1 MGAFGEERD
10 RDHALLMK
18 LSSLFLM
25 GLAHGQDLAFEDVF
39 DHTCDATTMYATIRK
54 ADLAQLGTWKDNF
67 EMVTLNEGCPGQEDE
82 YGNIIFSAGSLRNL
96 PLECGTQYSDDGAG
110 KITFWNV
117 VQYTPPNDSPI
128 TRDASGLY
136 NFSCIY
142 DMSVN
147 GQEFELSLGHKIVTS
162 PVDTIYFDGKTA
174 EGKFRATME
183 LFKNDG
189 FKKKDSYKGYSVT
202 LSLEQRLYVE
212 VSLEAADPE
221 VHLQVTKCWA
231 TPTTEA
237 DDKVRHTMLNDGCPT
252 QDQTVSLLESK
263 DSNKARWEA
272 QMFRFVD
279 EKEVW
284 LHCDIKACDSR
295 KYNCETVCPNDAR
308 KRRDVFTDIVKSRS
322 ARGVSEAP
330 ASGSGAYQP
339 NILTVGP
346 MRSAEYYD
354 EVSQD
359 EDTGAVIGVAVVGV
373 IIALGLVF
381 GIVYACKYKNQSG
394 AAQTKLNQNNDW
406 QLYGAPGDKPGQ
418 IKKNPLQQ
426 W

>member
-39 DHTCDATTMYATIRK
+39 DHTCDATSMYATIRK

-147 GQEFELSLGHKIVTS
+147 GQQFELSLGHKIVTS

-295 KYNCETVCPNDAR
+295 KYNCETVCPKDAR
-308 KRRDVFTDIVKSRS
+308 KRRDVFSDIVKSRA
-322 ARGVSEAP
+322 ARGVSEPA

-354 EVSQD
+354 EVSQGKEEYKSTFLESFLKPASD
-359 EDTGAVIGVAVVGV
+359 SSTSDSSTNEDSISDFFSN
-373 IIALGLVF
+373 LMSMF
-381 GIVYACKYKNQSG
+381 DFDFFRSSEQK
-394 AAQTKLNQNNDW
+394 
-406 QLYGAPGDKPGQ
+406 
-418 IKKNPLQQ
+418 
-426 W
+426 

>member
-1 MGAFGEERD
+1 
-10 RDHALLMK
+10 
-18 LSSLFLM
+18 
-25 GLAHGQDLAFEDVF
+25 
-39 DHTCDATTMYATIRK
+39 
-54 ADLAQLGTWKDNF
+54 
-67 EMVTLNEGCPGQEDE
+67 
-82 YGNIIFSAGSLRNL
+82 
-96 PLECGTQYSDDGAG
+96 
-110 KITFWNV
+110 
-117 VQYTPPNDSPI
+117 
-128 TRDASGLY
+128 
-136 NFSCIY
+136 
-142 DMSVN
+142 
-147 GQEFELSLGHKIVTS
+147 
-162 PVDTIYFDGKTA
+162 
-174 EGKFRATME
+174 
-183 LFKNDG
+183 
-189 FKKKDSYKGYSVT
+189 
-202 LSLEQRLYVE
+202 
-212 VSLEAADPE
+212 
-221 VHLQVTKCWA
+221 VTKCWA

-354 EVSQD
+354 EVSQGK
-359 EDTGAVIGVAVVGV
+359 EE
-373 IIALGLVF
+373 
-381 GIVYACKYKNQSG
+381 YKSDFLDSFLKPSDSSVHS
-394 AAQTKLNQNNDW
+394 TNDDSISDFFSNLMSMFDFDFFRSSE
-406 QLYGAPGDKPGQ
+406 Q
-418 IKKNPLQQ
+418 
-426 W
+426 

>member
-39 DHTCDATTMYATIRK
+39 DHTCDATTMYASIRK

-202 LSLEQRLYVE
+202 LSLEQRL
-212 VSLEAADPE
+212 
-221 VHLQVTKCWA
+221 
-231 TPTTEA
+231 
-237 DDKVRHTMLNDGCPT
+237 
-252 QDQTVSLLESK
+252 
-263 DSNKARWEA
+263 
-272 QMFRFVD
+272 FVD